1 MKQKHQKLVL
11 VIYRL
16 LITCMVTEVYENG
29 ENKMIIKYI
38 VNGNYSKTQV
48 KDMHLD
54 CIKLIY

>member
-1 MKQKHQKLVL
+1 MKLKPQELVL

-16 LITCMVTEVYENG
+16 LTTCMVSEVYEHG

-38 VNGNYSKTQV
+38 VNGNYSTAQV
-48 KDMHLD
+48 KHMHLD

>member
-1 MKQKHQKLVL
+1 MKQKPQELVL

-16 LITCMVTEVYENG
+16 LITCMVTKVYENG

-38 VNGNYSKTQV
+38 VNGNYSTAQV